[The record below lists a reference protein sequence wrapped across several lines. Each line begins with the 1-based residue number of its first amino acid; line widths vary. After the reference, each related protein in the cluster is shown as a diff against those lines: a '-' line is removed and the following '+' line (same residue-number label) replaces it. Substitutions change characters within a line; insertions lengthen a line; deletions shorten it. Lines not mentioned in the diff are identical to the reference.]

1 MEKQRTTVPF
11 LLFILVCELFD
22 LELASFWQNSWQYS
36 FPGVLIKQQ
45 KFDLLIS
52 EALGFFFFPWD
63 WSTKL
68 NLQKT
73 VLWCISKNLVQ
84 FLDLTDH
91 SHGLFKSI
99 LFNHL
104 VNIYGTPT
112 KKQALCCIQMAACL
126 LLFL

>member
-52 EALGFFFFPWD
+52 EALGFFF
-63 WSTKL
+63 SL
-68 NLQKT
+68 R
-73 VLWCISKNLVQ
+73 
-84 FLDLTDH
+84 
-91 SHGLFKSI
+91 
-99 LFNHL
+99 L
-104 VNIYGTPT
+104 VNKVKLTENCAVMY
-112 KKQALCCIQMAACL
+112 Q
-126 LLFL
+126 